1 MLGASQAQAAKGTA
15 EDPAR
20 PLKKYIVER
29 ATECINST
37 SRLAHDL
44 NKACQADAVAR
55 LPRELAEKNAT
66 IIKTSDL
73 LKQMPLVIME
83 LDTHLDVAL
92 TSAAGLSKAK
102 EILQTNLWEGRG
114 KSSTL
119 DPQPSK

>member
-44 NKACQADAVAR
+44 NKACQA
-55 LPRELAEKNAT
+55 
-66 IIKTSDL
+66 DL